1 MELILLNF
9 RSMKGPELFIDYGL
23 YAIYFST
30 NSRLYTM
37 NILGSAP
44 KMAEL
49 AQKPI
54 EGAVEGAVKGAVK
67 GALTGVL
74 GGPAGMA
81 AGAARGAAVGAA
93 EGLVKTAPEIKEAFS
108 F

>member
-54 EGAVEGAVKGAVK
+54 EGAVEGAVKGA
-67 GALTGVL
+67 LTGVL